1 MWVYICLIKQTNN
14 NTMTTIELGNIGSK
28 EQVEK
33 LISKLSGKT
42 YMNFIVDYS
51 IAAGNYPVSI
61 STERTET
68 TEDELKDMV
77 LFYLA
82 FEL

>member
-1 MWVYICLIKQTNN
+1 
-14 NTMTTIELGNIGSK
+14 MTTIELGNIGSK

-33 LISKLSGKT
+33 LTLKLSGKT

-51 IAAGNYPVSI
+51 ISAGNYPVSI
-61 STERTET
+61 STERPET

-82 FEL
+82 CEL

>member
-1 MWVYICLIKQTNN
+1 
-14 NTMTTIELGNIGSK
+14 MTTIELGNIGSK

-33 LISKLSGKT
+33 LTLKLSGKT

-51 IAAGNYPVSI
+51 IAAGNYPVCI
-61 STERTET
+61 STERPET

-82 FEL
+82 CEL

>member
-1 MWVYICLIKQTNN
+1 
-14 NTMTTIELGNIGSK
+14 MTTIHLGNIGSK

-33 LISKLSGKT
+33 LTLKLSGKT

-51 IAAGNYPVSI
+51 ISAGNYPVSI
-61 STERTET
+61 STERSNT

-77 LFYLA
+77 LFYLSC
-82 FEL
+82 EL

>member
-1 MWVYICLIKQTNN
+1 
-14 NTMTTIELGNIGSK
+14 MTTIELGNIGSK

-33 LISKLSGKT
+33 LILKLSGKT
-42 YMNFIVDYS
+42 YMNFIVDFGIY
-51 IAAGNYPVSI
+51 AGNYPVTV
-61 STERTET
+61 STERPET

-82 FEL
+82 CEF

>member
-1 MWVYICLIKQTNN
+1 MA
-14 NTMTTIELGNIGSK
+14 TIELANIGSK

-33 LISKLSGKT
+33 LTLKLSGKT
-42 YMNFIVDYS
+42 YMNFIVDYA
-51 IAAGNYPVSI
+51 IAAGNYPVII
-61 STERTET
+61 STERPDT

-82 FEL
+82 CEA